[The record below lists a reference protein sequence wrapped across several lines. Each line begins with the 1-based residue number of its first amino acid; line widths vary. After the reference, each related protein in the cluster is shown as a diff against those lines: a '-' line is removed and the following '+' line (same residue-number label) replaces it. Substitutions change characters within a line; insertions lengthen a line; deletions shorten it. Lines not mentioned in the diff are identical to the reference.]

1 MTFAI
6 VGGGATG
13 IELASTLAEMRKF
26 VLPQDYPD
34 LNIAG
39 PQLDKELAAC
49 RNRPAAAAVYI
60 SKQRLHGGHWP
71 QSCRSRA

>member
-13 IELASTLAEMRKF
+13 IELAGALAEMRKF

-34 LNIAG
+34 LNINEMRIIL
-39 PQLDKELAAC
+39 LDG
-49 RNRPAAAAVYI
+49 
-60 SKQRLHGGHWP
+60 SSRLLSAFQKSLP
-71 QSCRSRA
+71 RSGRLSEEA